1 MPCACGLPPG
11 AQSRSVRTDMPAATV
26 LSRPHARRLREVY
39 RSAGWPW
46 QDVVELE
53 LLALGLL
60 ERRCEDGRETV
71 RLTDAGVHAVAQSA
85 VRNQRAL
92 SAHEQLVERVAR
104 EQGRAGRIAWRGLAL
119 RAPLPARTPDAAPR
133 WCVACPDVFSI
144 RNTTVAA
151 YVEPVVHEIK
161 VSRAD
166 LLGDLRKPAK
176 RQAYLALGGQCW
188 YVLGRD
194 ARGHAIG
201 DADDVPAECG
211 VLVQAQDGALAVQ
224 RNAVW
229 RERTA
234 LPFHVW
240 MALARATPCA
250 GLDAEAQQLLR
261 ADHD

>member
-1 MPCACGLPPG
+1 MG
-11 AQSRSVRTDMPAATV
+11 TV
-26 LSRPHARRLREVY
+26 TSLSRLHARRLREVY

-46 QDVVELE
+46 QDVVEIE

-60 ERRCEDGRETV
+60 ERQCIDGRDSV
-71 RLTDAGVHAVAQSA
+71 RLTEAGIQAVAQAA

-92 SAHEQLVERVAR
+92 SAHEALVERVAR
-104 EQGRAGRIAWRGLAL
+104 EQGRAGRIAWRGLSL
-119 RAPLPARTPDAAPR
+119 RAQLPAANEDATPT
-133 WCVACPDVFSI
+133 WCMACPDVFSI
-144 RNTTVAA
+144 RNTSVAS
-151 YVEPVVHEIK
+151 YVDPVVHEIK

-176 RQAYLALGGQCW
+176 RQAYLDLGGQCW

-194 ARGHAIG
+194 ARGRVIG

-211 VLVQAQDGALAVQ
+211 VLQQTEDGALAVQ
-224 RNAVW
+224 RNAQR
-229 RERTA
+229 RERLA

-250 GLDAEAQQLLR
+250 GLDHEAQQLLR
-261 ADHD
+261 VG

>member
-1 MPCACGLPPG
+1 M
-11 AQSRSVRTDMPAATV
+11 STVAA
-26 LSRPHARRLREVY
+26 LSRQHARRLREVY

-46 QDVVELE
+46 QDVLELE

-60 ERRCEDGRETV
+60 ERQSEGGRDSV
-71 RLTDAGVHAVAQSA
+71 RLTDAGIQAVAQSA
-85 VRNQRAL
+85 VRNQRAR
-92 SAHEQLVERVAR
+92 SAHELLVERVAR
-104 EQGRAGRIAWRGLAL
+104 EQGRAGRIVWRGLAL
-119 RAPLPARTPDAAPR
+119 RALLPAAAADAAPT

-144 RNTTVAA
+144 RNTSVAS

-176 RQAYLALGGQCW
+176 RQAYLDLGGQCW

-194 ARGHAIG
+194 ARGRAIG

-211 VLVQAQDGALAVQ
+211 VLAEDADGLLAVQ
-224 RNAVW
+224 RNALR
-229 RERTA
+229 RERAA

-250 GLDAEAQQLLR
+250 GLDEGVQQALR
-261 ADHD
+261 AE

>member
-1 MPCACGLPPG
+1 MGP
-11 AQSRSVRTDMPAATV
+11 VAA

-60 ERRCEDGRETV
+60 ERLHTDGRDSV
-71 RLTDAGVHAVAQSA
+71 RLTEAGIQAVAQAA
-85 VRNQRAL
+85 VRNQRAR
-92 SAHEQLVERVAR
+92 SAHEALVERVAR

-119 RAPLPARTPDAAPR
+119 RALLPAATDGAAPS

-144 RNTTVAA
+144 RNTSVAS

-176 RQAYLALGGQCW
+176 RQAYLDLGGQCW

-194 ARGHAIG
+194 ARGRAVG

-211 VLVQAQDGALAVQ
+211 VLLQQEDGQLCVQ
-224 RNAVW
+224 RNAQR
-229 RERTA
+229 RERLA

-250 GLDAEAQQLLR
+250 GLDEDAQQELR
-261 ADHD
+261 AG

>member
-1 MPCACGLPPG
+1 MG
-11 AQSRSVRTDMPAATV
+11 PATA

-60 ERRCEDGRETV
+60 ERLHADGRDSV
-71 RLTDAGVHAVAQSA
+71 RLTEAGIQAAAQAA
-85 VRNQRAL
+85 VRNQRAR
-92 SAHEQLVERVAR
+92 SAHETLVERVAR

-119 RAPLPARTPDAAPR
+119 RALLPPATEGADPS
-133 WCVACPDVFSI
+133 WCMACPDVFSI
-144 RNTTVAA
+144 RNTSVPT
-151 YVEPVVHEIK
+151 YVDPVVHEIK

-176 RQAYLALGGQCW
+176 RQAYLDLGGQCW

-194 ARGHAIG
+194 ARGRAIG

-211 VLVQAQDGALAVQ
+211 VLVLQEDGQLSVQ
-224 RNAVW
+224 RNAQR
-229 RERTA
+229 RERLA
-234 LPFHVW
+234 LPHHVW

-250 GLDAEAQQLLR
+250 GLDEDAQQLLR
-261 ADHD
+261 GD

>member
-1 MPCACGLPPG
+1 MSTAI
-11 AQSRSVRTDMPAATV
+11 V
-26 LSRPHARRLREVY
+26 LSRPQARRLREVY

-46 QDVVELE
+46 QDVLELE

-60 ERRCEDGRETV
+60 ERCCESGRDTV
-71 RLTDAGVHAVAQSA
+71 RLTDAGIQAVAQSA
-85 VRNQRAL
+85 VRNRRAL

-119 RAPLPARTPDAAPR
+119 RAPVSRPDDDAPT
-133 WCVACPDVFSI
+133 WCLACPDVFSI
-144 RNTTVAA
+144 RNTSAA
-151 YVEPVVHEIK
+151 SHVDPVVHEVK

-166 LLGDLRKPAK
+166 LLGDLRQPTK
-176 RQAYLALGGQCW
+176 RHAYLELGGQCW

-194 ARGHAIG
+194 ARGRAIG
-201 DADDVPAECG
+201 DADDVPRECG
-211 VLVQAQDGALAVQ
+211 VLVLGEDGALAVQ
-224 RNAVW
+224 RNAAR

-250 GLDAEAQQLLR
+250 GLDEEAQQLLR
-261 ADHD
+261 GD